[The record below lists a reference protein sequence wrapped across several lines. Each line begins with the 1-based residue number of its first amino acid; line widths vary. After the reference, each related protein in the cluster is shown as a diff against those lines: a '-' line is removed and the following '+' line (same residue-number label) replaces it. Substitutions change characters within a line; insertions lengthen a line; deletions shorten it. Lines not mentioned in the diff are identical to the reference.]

1 MPLVIKVTY
10 RKSLY
15 LGPRLKVLISQL
27 TPVASHQPV
36 LLLEVL
42 EALNIHH
49 NGIYVDCTFGRGGHS
64 QAILKQLGNHGQ
76 VFAFDQ
82 DPEAIPAAQTLS
94 QLDNRFTWVNT
105 RFTQLK
111 QHIIAR
117 NWLGQINGILLD
129 LGVSSPQLN
138 VPARGFSFMHD
149 GPLDMRM
156 DPRIGDSIG
165 IWLSQATTQQVA
177 HVLKEYG
184 EERYAWRIAK
194 AIITAQQKTQLTSTV
209 QLANI
214 IAAAHPRWEKGK
226 HPATRSF
233 QALRIFINRELE
245 ELQQILPQ
253 ALEVLAPQ
261 GRLVVISFHS
271 LEDRIVKRFIR
282 NQAKGDTFP
291 INIPLTATALHP
303 QLRRVGKPIFP
314 SAKEIETNPRARSA
328 VLRIAERH
336 SL

>member
-1 MPLVIKVTY
+1 
-10 RKSLY
+10 
-15 LGPRLKVLISQL
+15 VLISQP
-27 TPVASHQPV
+27 TPVAVHQPV

-42 EALNIHH
+42 EALTIHS

-64 QAILKQLGNHGQ
+64 QAILNRLGNQGQ
-76 VFAFDQ
+76 VLAFDQ
-82 DPEAIPAAQTLS
+82 DPEAMLAAQTLS
-94 QLDNRFTWVNT
+94 KVDNRFTGIHT

-111 QHIIAR
+111 QPIVAR
-117 NWLGQINGILLD
+117 NWLGQVNGILLD
-129 LGVSSPQLN
+129 LGVSSPQLDN
-138 VPARGFSFMHD
+138 PMRGFSFMHD

-156 DPRIGDSIG
+156 DPGRGDSIG
-165 IWLSQATTQQVA
+165 VWLSQATTQQVA

-194 AIITAQQKTQLTSTV
+194 AIITARQKTTLMSTL

-214 IAAAHPRWEKGK
+214 IAAAHPHWEKGK

-253 ALEVLAPQ
+253 TLEILAPQ

-282 NQAKGDTFP
+282 NQAKGDPFP
-291 INIPLTATALHP
+291 INIPLTVTALRP
-303 QLRRVGKPIFP
+303 QLRMIGKPIFP
-314 SAKEIETNPRARSA
+314 STEEIMANPRARSA
-328 VLRIAERH
+328 VLRVAEKR
-336 SL
+336 

>member
-1 MPLVIKVTY
+1 
-10 RKSLY
+10 
-15 LGPRLKVLISQL
+15 VLISQL

-42 EALNIHH
+42 AALNIHS

-76 VFAFDQ
+76 VLAFDQ
-82 DPEAIPAAQTLS
+82 DPEAMLAAQTLS
-94 QLDNRFTWVNT
+94 KFDNRFTGVNT

-117 NWLGQINGILLD
+117 NWLGQIQGVLLD
-129 LGVSSPQLN
+129 LGVSSPQLE
-138 VPARGFSFMHD
+138 VPTRGFSFMHD

-156 DPRIGDSIG
+156 DPRVGDGIGV
-165 IWLSQATTQQVA
+165 WLSQATIQEVA
-177 HVLKEYG
+177 RVLKEYG

-194 AIITAQQKTQLTSTV
+194 AIVAARQQTKLTSTV

-214 IAAAHPRWEKGK
+214 IAAAHPHWEKSK

-253 ALEVLAPQ
+253 ALEVLAPK

-291 INIPLTATALHP
+291 INIPLTATALRP
-303 QLRRVGKPIFP
+303 QLRIVGKPIFP
-314 SAKEIETNPRARSA
+314 SDQETLANPRARSA
-328 VLRIAERH
+328 VLRVAEKH
-336 SL
+336 SG